1 MIINSFVP
9 ASLVKK
15 NNYHRRSSLAGVE
28 KKWLLFESKLKRVG
42 GIYSTQ
48 LRDYEKLFPFIKYS
62 LK

>member
-1 MIINSFVP
+1 MIINKFVP
-9 ASLVKK
+9 ASLAKK
-15 NNYHRRSSLAGVE
+15 RIYHRRSSLAGVE

-48 LRDYEKLFPFIKYS
+48 LRDFKKLFPLLQSS